1 MAIVLLPSYE
11 VWRSNRGLSIVMD
24 IPSTMW
30 QIWPSVL
37 AKEVISIIMLMTSD
51 HEWLAFGLSNWAA
64 SRVRSAS
71 QRLLPTT

>member
-51 HEWLAFGLSNWAA
+51 QPGSISSAQRKPAPASDHLSLQQP
-64 SRVRSAS
+64 R
-71 QRLLPTT
+71 RL